1 MNRYEREKP
10 GTGTATMA
18 VNYYWN
24 TQKSDAEVQRY
35 LHAGNQNH
43 VWYEV
48 WRALFHNVHCKGQ
61 SFSWAWP
68 NDNLLHRVQR
78 LKERAP

>member
-10 GTGTATMA
+10 GTCGARAA
-18 VNYYWN
+18 VNFYWN
-24 TQKSDAEVQRY
+24 TQKTDAEVQRY

-48 WRALFHNVHCKGQ
+48 WRALFRDVHARDQ

-68 NDNLLHRVQR
+68 NDNLRHRVR
-78 LKERAP
+78 MLSERRD